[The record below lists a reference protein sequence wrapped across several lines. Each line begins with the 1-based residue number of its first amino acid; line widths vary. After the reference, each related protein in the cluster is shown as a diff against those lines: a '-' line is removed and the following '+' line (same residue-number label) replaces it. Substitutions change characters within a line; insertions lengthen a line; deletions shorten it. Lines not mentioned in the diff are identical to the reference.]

1 MHSFSDHNEAQK
13 KYRESIILKKFFPC
27 LPFHVIFSSFR
38 PLFEILFFF
47 FFFFLN
53 NSEQLLRSF
62 RRKERS
68 YTSIHVNV
76 GQEERG
82 RVGAITTSNV
92 KPFITRTP
100 LCMPNDDAAYLR
112 STLIPFDYHLFF
124 SPLFFLYI
132 HIYKFRH
139 EVPIKS
145 FYFFYLNSSYL
156 LHNLNYLNLF
166 QPSRSTNYEFICL
179 SLQKFKKKK
188 KISGSLILLIMIF
201 RNLVNISRKWKN
213 CKMELKFK

>member
-1 MHSFSDHNEAQK
+1 MLFLPPFVLCSKSFS
-13 KYRESIILKKFFPC
+13 
-27 LPFHVIFSSFR
+27 FS
-38 PLFEILFFF
+38 
-47 FFFFLN
+47 FFFLN

-92 KPFITRTP
+92 KLFITRTP

-112 STLIPFDYHLFF
+112 SILIPFDYHLFF

-156 LHNLNYLNLF
+156 VHNLNYLSFFNPLVL
-166 QPSRSTNYEFICL
+166 R
-179 SLQKFKKKK
+179 
-188 KISGSLILLIMIF
+188 IMNSYAFLF
-201 RNLVNISRKWKN
+201 RNLKKKRK
-213 CKMELKFK
+213 CQDH